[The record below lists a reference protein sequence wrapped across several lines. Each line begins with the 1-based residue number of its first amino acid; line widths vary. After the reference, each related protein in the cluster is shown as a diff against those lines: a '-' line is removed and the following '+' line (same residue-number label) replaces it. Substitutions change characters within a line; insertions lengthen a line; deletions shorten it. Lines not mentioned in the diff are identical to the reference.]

1 MAEVLGS
8 SPSRP
13 NSSCYQTRT
22 IADLQGY
29 LESEEDNLMKYI
41 KCDNCGSKIPL
52 GEQVVSH
59 RMYCGIYCSD
69 KCFLIAAAPDRE
81 VSTLTLDFI
90 EKHNAEIEED

>member
-1 MAEVLGS
+1 MAEVLRS
-8 SPSRP
+8 TPSRP

-22 IADLQGY
+22 IADLQDY
-29 LESEEDNLMKYI
+29 LNEEDNLMKYI

-52 GEQVVSH
+52 GEQVVYH

-69 KCFLIAAAPDRE
+69 ICFLIAAAPDRE

-90 EKHNAEIEED
+90 EKHNVEIEED